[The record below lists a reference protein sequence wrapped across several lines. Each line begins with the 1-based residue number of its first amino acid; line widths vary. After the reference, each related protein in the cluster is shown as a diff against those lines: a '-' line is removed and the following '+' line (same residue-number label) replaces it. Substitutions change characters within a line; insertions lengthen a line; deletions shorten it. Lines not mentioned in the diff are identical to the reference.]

1 MKSFSGGL
9 LFVSHLSNRIWE
21 IFQTYS
27 DRHRDSDG
35 ELWRSHNLH
44 EMQTMFTTANIM
56 LNSSLVTEIC
66 SVWVS
71 GVWVLLHSLS

>member
-9 LFVSHLSNRIWE
+9 LFGSHLSNHIWE
-21 IFQTYS
+21 IFKTYS
-27 DRHRDSDG
+27 DRLRDGDG
-35 ELWRSHNLH
+35 ELWRSHNFH

-56 LNSSLVTEIC
+56 LNSSLVTDIC

-71 GVWVLLHSLS
+71 GVWILLHSLS